1 MAKDFDRWNREKKGI
16 NAVAERPFYH
26 AREIWWC
33 AVGVNV
39 GNELD
44 GTGKQHDRPVLVLRP
59 FNAETFFGVAL
70 IGHARSGRYYFS
82 LGTIGDRQA
91 VANLSQ
97 ARLFDTKRLIRKI
110 GTIDEPTFVELAKTF
125 ALTLFPFL
133 QLK

>member
-1 MAKDFDRWNREKKGI
+1 MAKDFDRWSREKQRI
-16 NAVAERPFYH
+16 NDLAERPFYH

-44 GTGKQHDRPVLVLRP
+44 GTGKHHDRPVLVIRP
-59 FNAETFFGVAL
+59 FNAETFVGVAL
-70 IGHARSGRYYFS
+70 IGHARSGRYYFP

-97 ARLFDTKRLIRKI
+97 VRLFDTKRFIRKI
-110 GTIDEPTFVELAKTF
+110 GTIDEDTFAQLAKTL